1 MKLSLREYN
10 AGRIVIYKEDFMDNF
25 KSQSTY
31 SRFASETEIMSS
43 LEEVNLKGGSPSCG
57 GIPLYSDSTSDPIK
71 VYIEGEDVHTLI
83 IGSTGSK
90 KTRLIGMP
98 SLIMYALAGESFIAT
113 DPKAELYEKTMP
125 ILKKRGYNIFVLNL
139 RDPLQSNCWNPLI
152 MPYRLY
158 KNGFRDKAIE
168 LVTDMASCIIQKDTA
183 TDTYW
188 PNSAANLLKGLIL
201 ILFECAEEKE
211 INLKSLRAL
220 RAQAFSSYK
229 SEDDSF
235 IKGESSTLLREQF
248 LNYLDKSSFIYSML
262 SGSAE
267 VCEVTR
273 SCIVSEF
280 DQALQ
285 PFFSQDNLIDMLSGS
300 DIDMKNFGEIK
311 TAVFLIIPDENTVY
325 HSLISV
331 FVKQCYTRLI
341 HEAQKQ
347 NFKRLPRRVN
357 FLLDEFSSLPHISD
371 FPVMMTASRSRN
383 IRFNLII
390 QSLNQLAKRYGYEAE
405 TIKGNCENW
414 VFLHSRELTLLK
426 EIVELCGNKSIEEPL
441 ISVSRLQ
448 TMDKKKG
455 EAFFL
460 IKRHYPYIGS
470 LPDIDQYAVISSN
483 RKKTEYPVNHN
494 KAHSVFDFEKFCITQ
509 SPEDILKLFSYN
521 IEDTKKSEMLEPI
534 FTSLS
539 EKEIE
544 DREIKRKINML
555 MFKAELS
562 ALTKKYRFVIH
573 GCEDC
578 QSPLLYD
585 GRYMSLYPDLKY
597 NSDTDCYEVSGFD
610 EPLINNGGQ
619 SHD

>member
-1 MKLSLREYN
+1 
-10 AGRIVIYKEDFMDNF
+10 MDNF

-43 LEEVNLKGGSPSCG
+43 LEEINLKGGSSSCG
-57 GIPLYSDSTSDPIK
+57 GIPLYSDSTSDPTK

-125 ILKKRGYNIFVLNL
+125 ILKKRSYNIFVLNL

-158 KNGFRDKAIE
+158 KEGFRDKAIE
-168 LVTDMASCIIQKDTA
+168 LVTDMAGCIIQKDT
-183 TDTYW
+183 TTETFW

-201 ILFECAEEKE
+201 TLFECAEEKE
-211 INLKSLRAL
+211 INLKSLRTL
-220 RAQAFSSYK
+220 RAQALSSHE
-229 SEDDSF
+229 SEDDSS
-235 IKGESSTLLREQF
+235 IRGESSTLLREQF
-248 LNYLDKSSFIYSML
+248 LKHLDKSTNIYSML
-262 SGSAE
+262 SGPAE

-300 DIDMKNFGEIK
+300 DIDMENFGKAK

-341 HEAQKQ
+341 LEAYKQKL
-347 NFKRLPRRVN
+347 KKLPRRVN
-357 FLLDEFSSLPHISD
+357 FLLDEFSSLPQISD
-371 FPVMMTASRSRN
+371 FPSMMTASRSRN

-390 QSLNQLAKRYGYEAE
+390 QSMNQLVKRYGYEAE

-414 VFLHSRELTLLK
+414 IFLHSRELTLLK

-441 ISVSRLQ
+441 VSVSRLQ

-455 EAFFL
+455 EALFL
-460 IKRHYPYIGS
+460 IKRHFPYIGN
-470 LPDIDQYAVISSN
+470 LPDIDQYTIISSN
-483 RKKTEYPVNHN
+483 RKKAAYPTNKN

-509 SPEDILKLFSYN
+509 SPEDISKLFSHK
-521 IEDTKKSEMLEPI
+521 IEGTKNSEILEPI

-539 EKEIE
+539 EEEIE
-544 DREIKRKINML
+544 ERDTKRKINML
-555 MFKAELS
+555 MFKTELS

-597 NSDTDCYEVSGFD
+597 NSDTDCYEVSGFN
-610 EPLINNGGQ
+610 EEMLNNGGKT
-619 SHD
+619 HE